1 MILKELLTSEEIDLI
16 FKSKNRHVLS
26 KEYLELTV
34 LDLTLISL
42 YLTETEFEG
51 QVPQFILAAKTI
63 EILVERGI
71 KLGHKI

>member
-1 MILKELLTSEEIDLI
+1 MTLKELLTSEEIDLI
-16 FKSKNRHVLS
+16 FKSRNRHVLS

-42 YLTETEFEG
+42 YLIETEFEG
-51 QVPQFILAAKTI
+51 QVPQFILAAKAI
-63 EILVERGI
+63 EILVKRGI